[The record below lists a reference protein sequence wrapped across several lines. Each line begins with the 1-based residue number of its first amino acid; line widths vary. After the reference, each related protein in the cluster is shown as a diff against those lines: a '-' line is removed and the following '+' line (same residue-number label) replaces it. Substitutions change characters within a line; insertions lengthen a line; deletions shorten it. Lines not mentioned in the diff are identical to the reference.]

1 MTVKTLQ
8 VSEIQFETYRNMYR
22 TCLITRS
29 GKVWPGHDLTVL
41 LDNYAEKYE
50 GKILAGDDSKVSD
63 ICTSYESKIDS
74 KNQVKDAL
82 GYSVFLYC
90 KSKRE
95 YLNNNHEKALSD
107 ISDALYY
114 FGVACGLNPSVQNIN
129 SPLSDSENIV
139 NKNDDVELSNKKI
152 KEEIIA
158 FLRENKEKYHWE
170 TYKDAYK
177 DIVKMLSD
185 KASDSNFTFTP
196 ITLFNITYWGNP
208 NQSDRDK
215 NFLNKLAEIFSTPK
229 YK

>member
-8 VSEIQFETYRNMYR
+8 VSEIQFETYRNLYK
-22 TCLITRS
+22 TCLITQGS
-29 GKVWPGHDLTVL
+29 KVWPSHDLTVM

-50 GKILAGDDSKVSD
+50 GKIITGDNRKVSD
-63 ICTSYESKIDS
+63 ICTSYELKIDS
-74 KNQVKDAL
+74 KNQVKDTL
-82 GYSVFLYC
+82 SYSVFLYC

-95 YLNNNHEKALSD
+95 YLNNNHEKALRD

-114 FGVACGLNPSVQNIN
+114 FGVACGLHSSVQNII
-129 SPLSDSENIV
+129 SPLHDSENIA
-139 NKNDDVELSNKKI
+139 NKNDDVELNNKKI

-158 FLRENKEKYHWE
+158 FLKDNKEKYHWG

-177 DIVKMLSD
+177 NIVKMLSD

-208 NQSDRDK
+208 NRPDRDK
-215 NFLNKLAEIFSTPK
+215 DFLNKLAEIFSTLK